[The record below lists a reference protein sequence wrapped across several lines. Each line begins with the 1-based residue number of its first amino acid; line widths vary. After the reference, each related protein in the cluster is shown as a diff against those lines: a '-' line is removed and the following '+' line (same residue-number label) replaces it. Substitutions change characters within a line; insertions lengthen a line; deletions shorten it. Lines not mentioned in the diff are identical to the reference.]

1 MRGEVQGGIFTFQ
14 LAVALFVEVSNA
26 GITRLSAWLTTR
38 ENHRTQSEHELN
50 FLNKIMV
57 WKFINSYFVL
67 YYIAFFKEHK
77 VLFGEEMQCL
87 QDDCFVDLQAQLAI
101 FAFFRLILSNVMEHL
116 YPKLVL
122 WWRSCY
128 TGSEGIASFI
138 HGNQRLELADLSAPE
153 QQSKKDT
160 YDKGADF
167 SEILITHGY
176 STLFAVTAPWVCA
189 VNLLGVLL
197 EIYIDMKNLC
207 DMRQRPVPYRARNN
221 EPWTTAFD
229 IYGVLAASTN
239 VVLLIFGS
247 GQYRDWTFTEK
258 ITFFIY
264 IEHVLLVLRF
274 VLKVIFPE
282 VPSSVEL
289 LYLRQETMV
298 HRALENIKVEH
309 EQDFGMFR
317 DRRTVQFE
325 VFEHD
330 YLEDQNEVEP
340 KLELMES
347 GKTMVTGLMEAV
359 QKPASSVA
367 SVATSMSTTMTTT
380 MNTMSRPQSQNT
392 SRSNTQTQPP
402 TSSQTQ
408 PPPTSSQTQP
418 SPTPSQTQPQTP
430 SQTQTPKGQDP
441 KPQQTV

>member
-1 MRGEVQGGIFTFQ
+1 MGMTTF
-14 LAVALFVEVSNA
+14 F
-26 GITRLSAWLTTR
+26 
-38 ENHRTQSEHELN
+38 
-50 FLNKIMV
+50 
-57 WKFINSYFVL
+57 
-67 YYIAFFKEHK
+67 
-77 VLFGEEMQCL
+77 
-87 QDDCFVDLQAQLAI
+87 
-101 FAFFRLILSNVMEHL
+101 
-116 YPKLVL
+116 
-122 WWRSCY
+122 
-128 TGSEGIASFI
+128 
-138 HGNQRLELADLSAPE
+138 HGNTRLELADLSSAE
-153 QQSKKDT
+153 QQAKKDL

-167 SEILITHGY
+167 SELLITHGY

-189 VNLLGVLL
+189 VNLLGILL
-197 EIYIDMKNLC
+197 ELYIDTKNLC
-207 DMRQRPVPYRARNN
+207 DMRQRPVPMKARNN

-229 IYGVLAASTN
+229 SYGVLAASTN

-247 GQYRDWTFTEK
+247 GQYSSWTFTEK

-264 IEHVLLVLRF
+264 IEHVLFVLRF
-274 VLKVIFPE
+274 ILKVIFPE

-298 HRALENIKVEH
+298 HRALENIKVE
-309 EQDFGMFR
+309 QDQDYGMFR

-359 QKPASSVA
+359 QQPATMVA

-402 TSSQTQ
+402 TAGQTQ
-408 PPPTSSQTQP
+408 
-418 SPTPSQTQPQTP
+418 
-430 SQTQTPKGQDP
+430 
-441 KPQQTV
+441 